1 MTFATKINVILRI
14 ITKFISNPTS
24 IFLILEDETDYKK
37 GIKKKYGIEKFNTV
51 DINNFLSNKKGEIE
65 SYTFLDGSSLV
76 TDLVLLKSLAA
87 SFTDC
92 EYLEI
97 GTWRGESIVNV
108 SKVAKHC
115 TSINLSADDIR
126 KLVPNPKY
134 AEQQGFLI
142 SDKTNITTIY
152 ANSQTFD
159 FSTLNKKFDL
169 IFVDADHTY
178 EAVKNDT
185 TNVFKLLKDENS
197 IIVWHDCGFNTES
210 PRYSVL
216 KAILDGSP
224 AEYHKHIYHVSNT
237 LCGIF
242 TRKNFTSYILES
254 PHRPDK
260 VFSVSIE
267 SNEI

>member
-1 MTFATKINVILRI
+1 MTFANKINVIVRI
-14 ITKFISNPTS
+14 IKKIISNPTS
-24 IFLILEDETDYKK
+24 VFLILEDETDFKK
-37 GIKKKYGIEKFNTV
+37 SMKKKYGVEKFRTV
-51 DINNFLSNKKGEIE
+51 DINNFLLNKKGEIDN
-65 SYTFLDGSSLV
+65 YTFLDGSSLV
-76 TDLVLLKSLAA
+76 TDLVLLKSLAT

-97 GTWRGESIVNV
+97 GTWRGESLINV

-115 TSINLSADDIR
+115 TSINLSPDDIER
-126 KLVPNPKY
+126 LYRNPEY
-134 AEQQGFLI
+134 AVQHGILI
-142 SDKTNITTIY
+142 SDRSNITTIY

-185 TNVFKLLKDENS
+185 ANVFKLLKDENS

-210 PRYSVL
+210 PRFSVI

-224 AEYHKHIYHVSNT
+224 IEFHKYIYHVSNT
-237 LCGIF
+237 MCGIF
-242 TRKNFTSYILES
+242 TRKEYDSYILKS

-260 VFSVSIE
+260 VFKVTVE
-267 SNEI
+267 SSAL

>member
-1 MTFATKINVILRI
+1 MTFKEKIKAIKMILS
-14 ITKFISNPTS
+14 KLISTPES
-24 IFLILEDETDYKK
+24 IFLILKDETNYKK
-37 GIKKKYGIEKFNTV
+37 SIQKKYGLGRLRTV
-51 DINNFLSNKKGEIE
+51 DINNFLIDRKESID

-76 TDLVLLKSLAA
+76 TDLALLKALATSL
-87 SFTDC
+87 TNC
-92 EYLEI
+92 EYLEL
-97 GTWRGESIVNV
+97 GTWRGESIINV

-115 TSINLSADDIR
+115 ISINLSPEDIER
-126 KLVPNPKY
+126 LYRNPEY
-134 AEQQGFLI
+134 AVQHGILI
-142 SDKTNITTIY
+142 SDRTNITTIY
-152 ANSQTFD
+152 ANSQSFD

-185 TNVFKLLKDENS
+185 ANVFKLLKDENS

-242 TRKNFTSYILES
+242 TRKKLDSYILES

-260 VFSVSIE
+260 VFSISIE
-267 SNEI
+267 SNGI